1 MIVFA
6 VVGILILGVIAC
18 VGLVCALFDADDL
31 HNMGIRL

>member
-6 VVGILILGVIAC
+6 VVCIIILAVIAC

>member
-6 VVGILILGVIAC
+6 VICILILTIIAC
-18 VGLVCALFDADDL
+18 VGVVCAQFDADDL

>member
-6 VVGILILGVIAC
+6 VLCIIILTVIAF
-18 VGLVCALFDADDL
+18 VGLVCGHYNADDL